1 MKVFVDTNVFLDLI
15 LKREA
20 YKEALLIFNAVE
32 KKMFT
37 GVILDITLLN
47 IDYVAQK
54 QVRDVRNF
62 LRFVN
67 SVFDIQDASNSS
79 VNEALAIDNND
90 LEDNLQYV
98 SAINSK
104 ATLIIS
110 NDIKFYQGKI
120 EVMNSRAFV
129 EKYIE
134 KTICD

>member
-1 MKVFVDTNVFLDLI
+1 
-15 LKREA
+15 
-20 YKEALLIFNAVE
+20 
-32 KKMFT
+32 MFT

>member
-1 MKVFVDTNVFLDLI
+1 
-15 LKREA
+15 
-20 YKEALLIFNAVE
+20 
-32 KKMFT
+32 MFT

-98 SAINSK
+98 RAINSK